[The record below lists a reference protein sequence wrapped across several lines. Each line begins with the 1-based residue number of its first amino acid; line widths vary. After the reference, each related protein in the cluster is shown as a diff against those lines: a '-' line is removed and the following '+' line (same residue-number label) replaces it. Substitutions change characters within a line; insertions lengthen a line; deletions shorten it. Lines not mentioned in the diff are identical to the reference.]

1 MLDHT
6 ITPFNYKVTYH
17 LKQSVLQKAIDFYH
31 PNVFHSNIKYE
42 ISKGKDIEKYF
53 LLVFFSN
60 IYRCIL

>member
-31 PNVFHSNIKYE
+31 PNVFHSKI
-42 ISKGKDIEKYF
+42 
-53 LLVFFSN
+53 
-60 IYRCIL
+60 